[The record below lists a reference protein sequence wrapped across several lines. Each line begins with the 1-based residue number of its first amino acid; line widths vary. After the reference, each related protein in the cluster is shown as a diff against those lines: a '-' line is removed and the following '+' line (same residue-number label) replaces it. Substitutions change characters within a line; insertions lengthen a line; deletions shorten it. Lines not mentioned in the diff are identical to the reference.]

1 MNIEYRRICAL
12 IVELFCKHA
21 VFLCVIRPK
30 YRCHSNGG
38 DTHAETTSV
47 NRRWKNDTES
57 WKQTGRG
64 AEDIRKGNERRAC
77 ESKPDGETT
86 F

>member
-1 MNIEYRRICAL
+1 MINHHVSYLCVVDEYRR
-12 IVELFCKHA
+12 
-21 VFLCVIRPK
+21 
-30 YRCHSNGG
+30 HSNGERG
-38 DTHAETTSV
+38 GRGAHAEATSV

-64 AEDIRKGNERRAC
+64 AEGIRKGNERRAC